1 MFHHVDSK
9 NKTIHIYVFFYIIF
23 SSQANLGQLM
33 MYVMTQHL
41 TDSHFVT
48 YNFFYHAMVF
58 NLSWDHPRS
67 NTLYSNLSWDV
78 LLLLY
83 VGSSKVQYP
92 VLQVTTNKLTA
103 LPNLLLVVER
113 QLNND
118 ELKNDARSWF
128 HFFSPFFVNL
138 TVHDLVIKTLIL
150 YGHYFLYY
158 SEEKWSPVSNILL
171 ITVSLI
177 QPVETLRWSRMI
189 LS

>member
-67 NTLYSNLSWDV
+67 NTLYSDLSC
-78 LLLLY
+78 Y
-83 VGSSKVQYP
+83 
-92 VLQVTTNKLTA
+92 
-103 LPNLLLVVER
+103 
-113 QLNND
+113 
-118 ELKNDARSWF
+118 
-128 HFFSPFFVNL
+128 
-138 TVHDLVIKTLIL
+138 
-150 YGHYFLYY
+150 
-158 SEEKWSPVSNILL
+158 
-171 ITVSLI
+171 
-177 QPVETLRWSRMI
+177 

>member
-48 YNFFYHAMVF
+48 YNFCYHAMVF
-58 NLSWDHPRS
+58 NLSWDHPRSNTLYSDLSLYLSWDHPRSNTLYSDLSLYLSWDHPRSNTLYSNLSLYLSWDHPRS

-83 VGSSKVQYP
+83 LGSSKVQYP
-92 VLQVTTNKLTA
+92 VLQVTTNKLIA
-103 LPNLLLVVER
+103 LPNLL
-113 QLNND
+113 
-118 ELKNDARSWF
+118 W
-128 HFFSPFFVNL
+128 
-138 TVHDLVIKTLIL
+138 
-150 YGHYFLYY
+150 
-158 SEEKWSPVSNILL
+158 W
-171 ITVSLI
+171 
-177 QPVETLRWSRMI
+177 
-189 LS
+189 